1 MVPQLES
8 FAIAEARRRRNQRVL
23 PSVMVLMGDR
33 KLVPAQVAGLDAA
46 DLAPLVRPVRPGWPA
61 RRGNH
66 AGTRPGLAC
75 ARGHGP
81 RALRTRAG
89 TSARAHQRAP
99 RTVATMIKRVKVAVV
114 GVGNNISSLVQ
125 GIALHRATG
134 SLVGIRRPV
143 LDGLGVGDVD
153 FVAAFATSPEKIG
166 KDLTEAIFLPPNNF
180 PRLASELPL
189 TGVRV
194 RRGLTDAAEVERVAA
209 ELAGAEVVLYAA
221 PSGRQ
226 ETARAYA
233 EAALQA
239 GAAFINTT
247 SDAVARDR
255 QWLDRFAAAGL
266 PLLGDDLT
274 SQFGTSVVH
283 HALLR
288 LLAERGLTLVSSY
301 QVNLGGTEDFRN
313 LAENSTT
320 KLQSKL
326 NALTTA
332 DGSTSDR
339 VQVAPIGYLAHLKSH
354 KVAHI
359 NIEAQAWGA
368 TSVSLDVKLKVHD
381 PSGAAGV
388 TIDLIRI
395 AASALRQG
403 RAGYLAE
410 ATPLLKSPPGTAI

>member
-1 MVPQLES
+1 
-8 FAIAEARRRRNQRVL
+8 
-23 PSVMVLMGDR
+23 
-33 KLVPAQVAGLDAA
+33 
-46 DLAPLVRPVRPGWPA
+46 
-61 RRGNH
+61 
-66 AGTRPGLAC
+66 
-75 ARGHGP
+75 
-81 RALRTRAG
+81 
-89 TSARAHQRAP
+89 
-99 RTVATMIKRVKVAVV
+99 MIKRVKVAVV
-114 GVGNNISSLVQ
+114 GVGNNISALVQ

-134 SLVGIRRPV
+134 SLVGIHSPV
-143 LDGLGVGDVD
+143 LGGLGVGDID
-153 FVAAFATSPEKIG
+153 FEAAFAISPEKIG
-166 KDLTEAIFLPPNNF
+166 KDLIEAIFLPPNNF
-180 PRLASELPL
+180 PRLTTELPL
-189 TGVRV
+189 TGVAV
-194 RRGLTDAAEVERVAA
+194 SRGLTDATEVERVAR

-233 EAALQA
+233 EAALRA

-255 QWLDRFAAAGL
+255 QLLDRFATAGL

-288 LLAERGLTLVSSY
+288 LLEERGLTLISSY

-313 LAENSTT
+313 LVENSNT

-326 NALTTA
+326 NALAPESSTA
-332 DGSTSDR
+332 DR
-339 VQVAPIGYLAHLKSH
+339 VQMAPLGYLSHLQSH

-359 NIEAQAWGA
+359 NIEAQAWGE

-388 TIDLIRI
+388 TIDLIRM
-395 AASALRQG
+395 AADALRQG

-410 ATPLLKSPPGTAI
+410 AAPLLKSPPGTSI

>member
-1 MVPQLES
+1 
-8 FAIAEARRRRNQRVL
+8 
-23 PSVMVLMGDR
+23 
-33 KLVPAQVAGLDAA
+33 
-46 DLAPLVRPVRPGWPA
+46 
-61 RRGNH
+61 
-66 AGTRPGLAC
+66 
-75 ARGHGP
+75 
-81 RALRTRAG
+81 
-89 TSARAHQRAP
+89 
-99 RTVATMIKRVKVAVV
+99 MIKQAKVAAI
-114 GVGNNISSLVQ
+114 GVGNDISALVQ

-134 SLVGIRRPV
+134 SLVGIHRPV
-143 LDGLGVGDVD
+143 LDGLGVGDIE
-153 FVAAFATSPEKIG
+153 FVAAYATSPEKIG
-166 KDLTEAIFLPPNNF
+166 RDLTEAIFLPPNNF
-180 PRLASELPL
+180 PRLTSELPL
-189 TGVRV
+189 SGVAV
-194 RRGLTDAAEVERVAA
+194 RRGLTDSDEVERVAA

-233 EAALQA
+233 EAALRA

-247 SDAVARDR
+247 SDAVARDQ

-288 LLAERGLTLVSSY
+288 LLDERGLTLVSSY

-313 LAENSTT
+313 LVENSNT

-326 NALTTA
+326 NALAADASTTA
-332 DGSTSDR
+332 DR
-339 VQVAPIGYLAHLKSH
+339 VQVAPLGYLSQLKSH

-359 NIEAQAWGA
+359 NIEAQAWGE

-388 TIDLIRI
+388 AIDLIRM
-395 AASALRQG
+395 AASALRQR

-410 ATPLLKSPPGTAI
+410 AAPLLKSPPRSAM